1 MAQFEDR
8 AIQTMEVEM
17 SRDQR
22 GRVTKRSLALLSFAI
37 VLFLT
42 AGVPIASAEYPE
54 REITII
60 VPWAAGGGT
69 DLIARILGD
78 LMVKDLGKP
87 LVVVNKPG
95 GGGLVGFNAIAAAK
109 PDGYTLGVNTN
120 SQILQKYSASSYLD
134 WRAFAPIAL
143 HNYDPA
149 SFTVKND
156 APWKTIK
163 EALDYAKANPMK
175 VRVANSGPGAMMHVA
190 AALLGNKAGVQFTHV
205 PYAGGNPAAVAVA
218 GGHVEATTVTPAEG
232 GTLVKGG
239 QLRILAIASQKR
251 DQLFPN
257 VPTFQE
263 TGIDFTFGVWR
274 CLVAP
279 KDAPKEVIAKLG
291 KSAEKAV
298 HDPKFID
305 FMTKNGFGQAYMGP
319 AESAALMA
327 QDEKDMEKIVPSLG
341 LKKN

>member
-1 MAQFEDR
+1 
-8 AIQTMEVEM
+8 M

-22 GRVTKRSLALLSFAI
+22 GQAPKRSSALLSFAM
-37 VLFLT
+37 VLFFI
-42 AGVPIASAEYPE
+42 AGVPIASAEYPD

-69 DLIARILGD
+69 DLITRVLGD
-78 LMVKDLGKP
+78 LMAKDLGKP
-87 LVVVNKPG
+87 VVVVNKLG
-95 GGGLVGFNAIAAAK
+95 GGGLVGFNTIAVAK
-109 PDGYTLGVNTN
+109 PDGYTFGITTI

-134 WRAFAPIAL
+134 WRVFSPIAL

-149 SFTVKND
+149 AFSVKVD
-156 APWKTIK
+156 APWKTI
-163 EALDYAKANPMK
+163 EEGLAYAKANPMK
-175 VRVANSGPGAMMHVA
+175 MRVGNSGPGAMMHVA

-205 PYAGGNPAAVAVA
+205 PYGGANPAAVAVA
-218 GGHVEATTVTPAEG
+218 GGHVEATTASPAEVS
-232 GTLVKGG
+232 TLVKGG
-239 QLRILAIASQKR
+239 KLRMLAIASQKR
-251 DQLFPN
+251 DPLFPN
-257 VPTFQE
+257 VPTFKE

-279 KDAPKEVIAKLG
+279 KDTPKEIIAKLE

-305 FMTKNGFGQAYMGP
+305 FMTKNGFGQAYMGS

-327 QDEKDMEKIVPSLG
+327 QDEKDMEKIVPGLG